1 MRVDA
6 SKLDASLP
14 NFYPMVATDKM
25 VNGPPPGLF
34 FAGSDEEEEGDVTMQ
49 PAGDEVVSNPE
60 ALGHMSESPS
70 LPQTPQKSSSPP
82 LSPLPKLFLDDD
94 DDAMSVEL
102 GPSVP
107 TKRQA
112 VVMEDSDSDIEVIE
126 ISRDTRGLNNDT
138 ALDSLPLSATSEQE
152 PLSPAPVAK
161 KRRLS
166 SPQRI
171 STEVPADNSMVAYLG
186 EVVVPNAWSNVSG
199 TGYITANESVVIHRE
214 RQDTELTKPKPS
226 TSTNGKK
233 KADGKKQVTLTS
245 MLKSQPPKF
254 NKKKK
259 TDNIVRLVNN
269 KGFGMLT
276 DDGCSSR

>member
-1 MRVDA
+1 
-6 SKLDASLP
+6 
-14 NFYPMVATDKM
+14 MVATDEII
-25 VNGPPPGLF
+25 NGPPPGLF
-34 FAGSDEEEEGDVTMQ
+34 FAGSDEEEEEDVIMQ
-49 PAGDEVVSNPE
+49 SAGDEVVSNPA
-60 ALGHMSESPS
+60 ALRHMESESPS

-94 DDAMSVEL
+94 DEAMSVES

-112 VVMEDSDSDIEVIE
+112 VVMEDSDSDIEVIYT
-126 ISRDTRGLNNDT
+126 SRDSRGLNNDT
-138 ALDSLPLSATSEQE
+138 TLESLPLSPITEQK
-152 PLSPAPVAK
+152 PLSPAPMAK
-161 KRRLS
+161 KRRVS

-171 STEVPADNSMVAYLG
+171 STELSADNSMVAYLG

-199 TGYITANESVVIHRE
+199 TGYITTNESVVVHRE
-214 RQDTELTKPKPS
+214 RQGTQPKPS

-233 KADGKKQVTLTS
+233 KTDGKKQVTLTS
-245 MLKSQPPKF
+245 MLKSQPPKV

-276 DDGCSSR
+276 DDCCRSC

>member
-1 MRVDA
+1 
-6 SKLDASLP
+6 
-14 NFYPMVATDKM
+14 MVATD
-25 VNGPPPGLF
+25 GPPPGLF
-34 FAGSDEEEEGDVTMQ
+34 FAGSDEEEEEDVIMQ
-49 PAGDEVVSNPE
+49 SAGDEVVSNP
-60 ALGHMSESPS
+60 ALGHMELESPS

-94 DDAMSVEL
+94 DEAMSVES

-112 VVMEDSDSDIEVIE
+112 VVMEDSDSDIEVIYK
-126 ISRDTRGLNNDT
+126 SRDSRGLNDDT
-138 ALDSLPLSATSEQE
+138 TLESLPLSPTPEQK

-161 KRRLS
+161 KRRVS

-171 STEVPADNSMVAYLG
+171 PTELSADNSMVAYLG

-199 TGYITANESVVIHRE
+199 TGYITTNESVVIHRE
-214 RQDTELTKPKPS
+214 RQGTQPKPS

-233 KADGKKQVTLTS
+233 KTDGKKQVTLTS
-245 MLKSQPPKF
+245 MLKSQPPKV

-276 DDGCSSR
+276 DDCCRSC

>member
-1 MRVDA
+1 MVD
-6 SKLDASLP
+6 
-14 NFYPMVATDKM
+14 TDKII
-25 VNGPPPGLF
+25 NGPPPGLF
-34 FAGSDEEEEGDVTMQ
+34 FAGSDEEEEEDVTMQ
-49 PAGDEVVSNPE
+49 PAGDEVASNPA

-70 LPQTPQKSSSPP
+70 LPQTPQKSSSAP
-82 LSPLPKLFLDDD
+82 LSPFPKLFLDDD
-94 DDAMSVEL
+94 DEAMSVES
-102 GPSVP
+102 GPPVQ

-126 ISRDTRGLNNDT
+126 ESRDSRGLNNKAVLD
-138 ALDSLPLSATSEQE
+138 ALSLCPTSEQK

-161 KRRLS
+161 KRRFS

-171 STEVPADNSMVAYLG
+171 STELPADNSVVAYLG

-199 TGYITANESVVIHRE
+199 TGYVTTNESVMIHRE
-214 RQDTELTKPKPS
+214 RQGTEPTKPKPA

-245 MLKSQPPKF
+245 MLKSQPPKV

-259 TDNIVRLVNN
+259 TDNIVRLVNT
-269 KGFGMLT
+269 KGFGMLN
-276 DDGCSSR
+276 DDRCGSC